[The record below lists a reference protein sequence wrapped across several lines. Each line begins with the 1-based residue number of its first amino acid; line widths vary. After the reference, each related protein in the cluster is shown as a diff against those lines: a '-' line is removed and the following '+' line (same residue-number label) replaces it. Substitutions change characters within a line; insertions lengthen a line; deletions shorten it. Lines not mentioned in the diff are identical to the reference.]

1 MGAPSDEIELRNMVA
16 TCAAFDKGPTVLRY
30 PRGNGY
36 GAEKLRDLFGYELEG
51 ENGTEVPTKG
61 TPLPIGKGR
70 YIRRPS
76 ASRGREKKDRVA
88 ILSFGTRLHESL
100 VAANE
105 IEEADDT
112 WGVTVADARFMKPLD
127 IDLIRELADDSGTLI
142 TVEEGSI
149 GGFGDH
155 VLHFLSLDGA
165 LDNGTLK
172 ARCMVIPDTLFEAA
186 TQNEQYEEA
195 GLNARHIKGTIL
207 RLTERI
213 KVPVLSD
220 QD

>member
-1 MGAPSDEIELRNMVA
+1 MGEVEDSD
-16 TCAAFDKGPTVLRY
+16 T
-30 PRGNGY
+30 
-36 GAEKLRDLFGYELEG
+36 DL
-51 ENGTEVPTKG
+51 
-61 TPLPIGKGR
+61 
-70 YIRRPS
+70 
-76 ASRGREKKDRVA
+76 
-88 ILSFGTRLHESL
+88 
-100 VAANE
+100 
-105 IEEADDT
+105 
-112 WGVTVADARFMKPLD
+112 GVTVADARFMKPLD
-127 IDLIRELADDSGTLI
+127 IDLIRELADDSGTFI

-165 LDNGTLK
+165 LDDGTLK

-186 TQNEQYEEA
+186 TQNEEA

>member
-1 MGAPSDEIELRNMVA
+1 MAPSDEVELRNMVA
-16 TCAAFDKGPTVLRY
+16 TCAAFDDGPTVLRY

-36 GAEKLRDLFGYELEG
+36 GMEKLKSLFGYQF
-51 ENGTEVPTKG
+51 ENDEIPTKG
-61 TPLPIGKGR
+61 SVIEIGKGR
-70 YIRRPS
+70 IIRRPGGS
-76 ASRGREKKDRVA
+76 NRGKSKKDRVT
-88 ILSFGTRLHESL
+88 ILSFGTRLHDSL
-100 VAANE
+100 IAAQE
-105 IEEADDT
+105 VEDSDPDL
-112 WGVTVADARFMKPLD
+112 GVTVADARFMKPLD
-127 IDLIRELADDSGTLI
+127 IDLIRELADDSGTFI

-165 LDNGTLK
+165 LDDGTLK
-172 ARCMVIPDTLFEAA
+172 VRPMVIPDTLFEAA

-213 KVPVLSD
+213 KVPVLTE